1 MWEKE
6 IRIKRPGPVKHQ
18 DFPLT
23 MEVGIPLWILVPW
36 KAWVGL
42 LEVEVARQVVE
53 EARMLPAEK
62 SQPILVTHV
71 ALVLE
76 EEGLDQL
83 FHSSNFDCRGK
94 SSACSLSAQV
104 VQDNSSVQ
112 TLEVKSFRKSLS
124 T

>member
-1 MWEKE
+1 M
-6 IRIKRPGPVKHQ
+6 KHQ

-23 MEVGIPLWILVPW
+23 VEVGIPLWILVPL

-42 LEVEVARQVVE
+42 LEVEVARQVVKE
-53 EARMLPAEK
+53 LRMLPAQQG
-62 SQPILVTHV
+62 QPLLVTHV

-94 SSACSLSAQV
+94 SSACSLSTQV

-112 TLEVKSFRKSLS
+112 TLEVKSFRKS
-124 T
+124 

>member
-1 MWEKE
+1 
-6 IRIKRPGPVKHQ
+6 
-18 DFPLT
+18 
-23 MEVGIPLWILVPW
+23 MEVGIPLWILVPL

-62 SQPILVTHV
+62 SQPVLVTHV
-71 ALVLE
+71 ALILE

-94 SSACSLSAQV
+94 SSACSLSTQV

-112 TLEVKSFRKSLS
+112 TLEVKSFRKSFS

>member
-23 MEVGIPLWILVPW
+23 VEVGIPLRILVPL

-71 ALVLE
+71 ALIFE

-94 SSACSLSAQV
+94 SSACSLSSQV

>member
-1 MWEKE
+1 M
-6 IRIKRPGPVKHQ
+6 
-18 DFPLT
+18 
-23 MEVGIPLWILVPW
+23 
-36 KAWVGL
+36 GL
-42 LEVEVARQVVE
+42 LEVEVARQVVKKVG
-53 EARMLPAEK
+53 MLPAEK

-112 TLEVKSFRKSLS
+112 TLEVKSFKKISS

>member
-1 MWEKE
+1 
-6 IRIKRPGPVKHQ
+6 
-18 DFPLT
+18 

-62 SQPILVTHV
+62 SQPVLVTHV

-94 SSACSLSAQV
+94 GSACSLSAQV

-112 TLEVKSFRKSLS
+112 TLEVKSLGKV
-124 T
+124 